1 MGFTVDVDIGGTLTD
16 GLFSDG
22 GRAEVVKVD
31 TTPHDFTVC
40 FFDCLRE
47 GSRRFG
53 YDDLEAF
60 LREVEVTR
68 WSSTIATNVVA
79 ERKGPRVGLLLSPG
93 AAKTLYG
100 SDPSPAIGFLVQP
113 DHLAEVDPLT
123 EDEVLSAVRGLLERG
138 VRRICIS
145 LAGAFEDPSAEQQ
158 ARRWIES
165 RFPDHYLGSV
175 PVLLGSD
182 MVSTADDRTRTH
194 LALINAYVHTPLASA
209 LFKAEDEMLSAKYRR
224 PLYIG
229 HVNGGVARIAK
240 TKGVD
245 TTESGPVF
253 GLAASAWFA
262 NTYGIDQALSL
273 DVGGT
278 TTKLGVIQEG
288 RPLVNEKGDLFGIP
302 LDIPWVALRSA
313 AVGGGSV
320 VSLADGKVRLGPES
334 MGAYPGPAAYG
345 FGSDRATLVD
355 ALLVAGMM
363 NPDRFLG
370 GRRRLRTELAEA
382 ALGAAVAGPLG
393 VDIDRAAQLVLDT
406 ATDTIGSVV
415 RDLVGAQAGQAQLF
429 AFGGNGANLAAA
441 VAQAI
446 GTERAVVFRL
456 GPVFSAFGSSVSQV
470 KHVAEAWP
478 SGAEAADP
486 EALNALIDR
495 LRGRVLLDVAGEGFD
510 PKDVTVEVELMVDG
524 KRTSVGQSPTD
535 IARALSIEGDDR
547 SGGGVAVT
555 ARPVEQVTVTAT
567 APVARYEP
575 PRVDGKTH
583 VPSASVTRAVL
594 FAGGREEAGIYD
606 WDRLEAGARIK
617 GPAVLEGAANTCT
630 VPPAWELEVDGY
642 GNGVLRR
649 TR

>member
-16 GLFSDG
+16 GLFTDG
-22 GRAEVVKVD
+22 VRAEVVKVD

-40 FFDCLRE
+40 FFESLRE
-47 GSRRFG
+47 GARRFG

-60 LREVEVTR
+60 LREVDVIR

-93 AAKTLYG
+93 AGKTLYG
-100 SDPSPAIGFLVQP
+100 FDPSPAIGFLVET
-113 DHLAEVDPLT
+113 DHVTELKELT
-123 EDEVLSAVRGLLERG
+123 EDAVLSAVRGLLERG

-145 LAGAFEDPSAEQQ
+145 LAGAFEDPSAERQ
-158 ARRWIES
+158 AKRWIES

-182 MVSTADDRTRTH
+182 MVATSDDRTRTH

-209 LFKAEDEMLSAKYRR
+209 LFKAEDEILSAKYRR
-224 PLYIG
+224 PVYIG

-240 TKGVD
+240 TKAVD

-253 GLAASAWFA
+253 GLAACAWFA
-262 NTYGIDQALSL
+262 KTYGIGRALSL

-278 TTKLGVIQEG
+278 TAKLGVIQDG

-320 VSLADGKVRLGPES
+320 VSLVDGKVRLGPES

-382 ALGAAVAGPLG
+382 ALKKAVADPLS
-393 VDIDRAAQLVLDT
+393 VDLDHAAQLVVAAAAEMIT
-406 ATDTIGSVV
+406 AVV
-415 RDLVGAQAGQAQLF
+415 RDLAGSDAEQPPLF
-429 AFGGNGANLAAA
+429 AFGGNGANLAVP
-441 VAQAI
+441 VAEVIGAEQAI
-446 GTERAVVFRL
+446 VFRL
-456 GPVFSAFGSSVSQV
+456 GPVFSAFGSSLCQV
-470 KHVAEAWP
+470 RHVEEAWT
-478 SGAEAADP
+478 SKGEASNP
-486 EALNALIDR
+486 MALRTLIDQMR
-495 LRGRVLLDVAGEGFD
+495 NRVLLDVAGEGFD
-510 PKDVTVEVELMVDG
+510 PKDVTLEVELVVDG
-524 KRTSVGQSPTD
+524 KRSSIGAGNSEIDKV
-535 IARALSIEGDDR
+535 LSAKGHDRR
-547 SGGGVAVT
+547 SGAVAVT
-555 ARPVEQVTVTAT
+555 ARLVEQVTVTAT

-575 PRVDGKTH
+575 PKLTGKAH
-583 VPSASVTRAVL
+583 APSSSSTRSVL
-594 FAGGREEAGIYD
+594 FGSGRADARIYD
-606 WDRLEAGARIK
+606 WDRLEAGAKVK
-617 GPAVLEGAANTCT
+617 GPAVLEGSANTCT
-630 VPPAWELEVDGY
+630 VPPGWKLDVDGY
-642 GNGVLRR
+642 GNGILRR